1 MITKK
6 MNRYDGSPLDC
17 AQLIAAPHWTG
28 AAASTL
34 RFDLL
39 HQVKQHRLFVGIVRY
54 HAAQKVG

>member
-39 HQVKQHRLFVGIVRY
+39 HQVKQHLLFVGIVR
-54 HAAQKVG
+54 HDPSQEMG